1 MIMSESFSPIFPHLL
16 PLHFKKNFVSP
27 IPLAQEPLPTWA
39 DIYEFSVSKPW
50 LRLHN
55 EKLTFRFRSAGP
67 ARAQKKLFP
76 ERESSPGT
84 AWIQRWDRR
93 LRSRALLRGRSRFR
107 SSGLLSGGALRGR
120 LGGGAGGSL
129 PLRVLTLDVRLQIIQ
144 ASGLQIG
151 DVLV

>member
-1 MIMSESFSPIFPHLL
+1 M
-16 PLHFKKNFVSP
+16 
-27 IPLAQEPLPTWA
+27 
-39 DIYEFSVSKPW
+39 D
-50 LRLHN
+50 
-55 EKLTFRFRSAGP
+55 SALGS
-67 ARAQKKLFP
+67 Q
-76 ERESSPGT
+76 
-84 AWIQRWDRR
+84 R

-151 DVLV
+151 DVLIQRGSGIHSTGQQRAVHGILCGR